1 MEASLGP
8 RTNLFGFKLSLPIEV
23 DDQLAL
29 RVIGHGA
36 AHPVFAIHRVLRSP
50 LAGQLGQIG
59 VVLPHMDTEIAALF
73 RLVGAVGTL
82 MRWLLAATLD
92 ILVAPECGLPAIL
105 LAAVT
110 ALVYGFA
117 IQADAIGTGGAAIAA
132 AAAIIAECK
141 LQVAEGLMGI

>member
-1 MEASLGP
+1 MTRNKFPQIQWTKQDTRRKIYCISNGSITRS

-92 ILVAPECGLPAIL
+92 ILVAPGVDFQRYFLP
-105 LAAVT
+105 
-110 ALVYGFA
+110 
-117 IQADAIGTGGAAIAA
+117 Q
-132 AAAIIAECK
+132 
-141 LQVAEGLMGI
+141 